1 MLLACKYVDATKS
14 PEAGITPSDVAC
26 GFGHEYIVDLLSGYM
41 DHNHDILTRGSSYPR
56 DGEDQGFV
64 HGPLMENFTVKPQV
78 EAGCMDHNHDIVDQ
92 GFVRGPR
99 LRGTKDQSRE
109 TQWSG
114 NLKQNLDRS
123 AVASP
128 VEDNIPAIRTISVSK
143 IQKITL
149 I

>member
-1 MLLACKYVDATKS
+1 MLLAREDVDATKG
-14 PEAGITPSDVAC
+14 PEAGITPSRVAC
-26 GFGHEYIVDLLSGYM
+26 EFGHEYIVDLLSGYM

-64 HGPLMENFTVKPQV
+64 
-78 EAGCMDHNHDIVDQ
+78 
-92 GFVRGPR
+92 RGPFE
-99 LRGTKDQSRE
+99 GTKDRCSD
-109 TQWSG
+109 TQWNG
-114 NLKQNLDRS
+114 NIKQNLDRS
-123 AVASP
+123 AVILP